1 MKFQARKILNLA
13 NALESRIKVL
23 IRKLLSSN
31 TKTIE
36 FKLKKGKKT
45 MIENAKR
52 VRRKQKC
59 KSRKSSSQ

>member
-36 FKLKKGKKT
+36 FKLKKGKKP
-45 MIENAKR
+45 
-52 VRRKQKC
+52 
-59 KSRKSSSQ
+59 